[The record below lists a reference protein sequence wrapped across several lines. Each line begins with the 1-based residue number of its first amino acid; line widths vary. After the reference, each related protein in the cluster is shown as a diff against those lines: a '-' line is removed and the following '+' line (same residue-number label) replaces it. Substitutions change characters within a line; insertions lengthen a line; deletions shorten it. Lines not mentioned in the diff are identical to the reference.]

1 MLKNWVV
8 RYLMISLVGVILVGG
23 IGFVVINNSAQIQLT
38 LGKRYLTRLD
48 YDKAIP
54 TYEKVIS
61 KDSENI
67 QAYLGLSMVY
77 IGLDDLNQA
86 EEVLQIGI
94 SEIEDNEELNKQLD
108 FVSNLKIV
116 FNLDDATLDV
126 IEEVETESLSFEEDD
141 QVVKSQFVNNLDIN
155 INDYEE
161 FNRQTFDLNQDGV
174 EETILLI
181 GRGDLTYLDESYIVV
196 LDNQDNV
203 LTIAQGTEA
212 DITFED
218 FEDLN
223 GDGVAEIIMYCSWGG
238 TAGGWN
244 RILEFV
250 DGTYQEMNFSDT
262 KLSVESSFMNDFKYV
277 ITYTIGGAQ
286 KVAETFLL
294 YDQLDDLKNSGV
306 YNNQGNLTSSVSE
319 LNHSIGYFLEDVNGD
334 GIKEY
339 IDSYDVS
346 VTCNA
351 CSEVIINTVYEY
363 MNGQLQVKEFYVHSA
378 LEDYSSSYNTYQQ
391 VQAAKQL
398 IYNKYEINEKTLELR
413 FLNDDSELS
422 KSYYVFSIVS
432 DPYSLTPKIYSERLL
447 VEKQTNQLFYLSNDE
462 QIIELN

>member
-1 MLKNWVV
+1 MFKKRILN
-8 RYLMISLVGVILVGG
+8 YLLIALIGLLIMGG
-23 IGFVVINNSAQIQLT
+23 IGFIVVDNSTQIQLII
-38 LGKRYLTRLD
+38 GERYLTRLD

-61 KDSENI
+61 KDSENT

-77 IGLDDLNQA
+77 IGLDDLDQA
-86 EEVLQIGI
+86 EEILQIGI
-94 SEIEDNEELNKQLD
+94 AEIEDGDELNKQLE
-108 FVSNLKIV
+108 FVRNLKTV
-116 FNLDDATLDV
+116 FNFNNTTLDA
-126 IEEVETESLSFEEDD
+126 IEEVESESLSSEEDN
-141 QVVKSQFVNNLDIN
+141 QEIKTQFVNNLDIN

-161 FNRQTFDLNQDGV
+161 FERQNFDLNQDSV

-181 GRGDLTYLDESYIVV
+181 GRGNLTYLDESYIVV
-196 LDNQDNV
+196 LDNQDNI

-212 DITFED
+212 DITFGD

-238 TAGGWN
+238 SAGGWN

-250 DGTYQEMNFSDT
+250 DGTYQEMNYSDRT
-262 KLSVESSFMNDFKYV
+262 VTVESSFVDDFKYV
-277 ITYTIGGAQ
+277 ITYTVDGEQ

-294 YDQLDDLKNSGV
+294 YDQLDNLKDSGV
-306 YNNQGNLTSSVSE
+306 YDTQGNLTLSAYE
-319 LNHSIGYFLEDVNGD
+319 LNHSMGYFLEDVNGD
-334 GIKEY
+334 GIKQY

-351 CSEVIINTVYEY
+351 CSEVIINAVHEY
-363 MNGQLQVKEFYVHSA
+363 MNGKLQVKEFYIHSA
-378 LEDYSSSYNTYQQ
+378 LENYGSSYSTYQQ

-398 IYNKYEINEKTLELR
+398 IYNKFEVDETKLELR

-432 DPYSLTPKIYSERLL
+432 DPYSSTPKKYSERLL
-447 VEKQTNQLFYLSNDE
+447 VEKRTNQLFYLSNDE

>member
-1 MLKNWVV
+1 MFKN
-8 RYLMISLVGVILVGG
+8 RTLSYLIISLIGLFIISGV
-23 IGFVVINNSAQIQLT
+23 GFVAINNSIQIQLMI
-38 LGKRYLTRLD
+38 GERYLNRLD

-54 TYEKVIS
+54 AYEKVIS
-61 KDSENI
+61 RDSENI

-77 IGLDDLNQA
+77 IGLYDLDQA
-86 EEVLQIGI
+86 EEVLQIAI
-94 SEIEDNEELNKQLD
+94 SEIEDTDELNKQLE
-108 FVSNLKIV
+108 FVRNLKTV
-116 FNLDDATLDV
+116 FNFDDTTLGV
-126 IEEVETESLSFEEDD
+126 IEEVETESLSSEEDN
-141 QVVKSQFVNNLDIN
+141 QEIKTQFVNNLDIN

-161 FNRQTFDLNQDGV
+161 FERQNFDLNQDSV

-181 GRGDLTYLDESYIVV
+181 GRGNLTYLDESYIVV

-250 DGTYQEMNFSDT
+250 DGTYQEMNFSDV
-262 KLSVESSFMNDFKYV
+262 KLSVEKSFVNDFKYV
-277 ITYTIGGAQ
+277 ITYTIGGEQ

-334 GIKEY
+334 AIKEY

-413 FLNDDSELS
+413 FINDDSELS
-422 KSYYVFSIVS
+422 KSYYVFSIIS
-432 DPYSLTPKIYSERLL
+432 DPYSSTPKIYSERLL